1 MARTVVITGAS
12 GGVGRATARRFAAPG
27 VSLGLIARDEARLAN
42 AAKEVEEAGGQAL
55 VCPADVADA
64 EAVEQAAERI
74 ERELGPIDVWINAA
88 MATIFG
94 RFIEVAPEEYRR
106 ATEVTYLGFVHGTM
120 SALKRMYP
128 RDRGVIIQIGSA
140 LAYRSIPLQAAY
152 CGAKHA
158 IVGFTDSLRCEL
170 IHDRSAVKL
179 SVVHLPG
186 INTPQ
191 FDWGRNKMAKRPQPM
206 PPIYQPEIAAE
217 AIHYVAEHPRRELWL
232 GWSSVQAILGQRVAP
247 GLLDHMLASQAW
259 GGQQTQE
266 DEIDRDDNLF
276 STVEGDF
283 GAHGRFDG
291 RARAGSS
298 EFWVAR
304 NAGLIGLVGAAA
316 AAGVLVAGL
325 IGRR

>member
-1 MARTVVITGAS
+1 MSRTVVITGAS
-12 GGVGRATARRFAAPG
+12 GGVGRAAARRFAAPG
-27 VSLGLIARDEARLAN
+27 VRIGLIARDEARLER
-42 AAKEVEEAGGQAL
+42 AAEEVEAAGGKAL
-55 VCPADVADA
+55 ACPADVADA
-64 EAVEQAAERI
+64 DAVDGAAERI

-94 RFIEVAPEEYRR
+94 PFVQVSPEEFRR

-120 SALKRMYP
+120 SALRRMYP
-128 RDRGVIIQIGSA
+128 RDRGTIVQIGSA

-170 IHDRSAVKL
+170 IHDRSAVNL
-179 SVVHLPG
+179 TVVHLPG
-186 INTPQ
+186 VNTPQ

-206 PPIYQPEIAAE
+206 PPIYQPEAAAE
-217 AIHYVAEHPRRELWL
+217 AIHYAADNPRRELWV

-247 GLLDHMLASQAW
+247 GLLDRMLARQAW
-259 GGQQTQE
+259 AGQQTQE
-266 DEIDRDDNLF
+266 DEIERDDNLF
-276 STVEGDF
+276 STVEGAF

-291 RARAGSS
+291 RARSGSS
-298 EFWVAR
+298 ELWVVKNAR
-304 NAGLIGLVGAAA
+304 LIGLVGAAA